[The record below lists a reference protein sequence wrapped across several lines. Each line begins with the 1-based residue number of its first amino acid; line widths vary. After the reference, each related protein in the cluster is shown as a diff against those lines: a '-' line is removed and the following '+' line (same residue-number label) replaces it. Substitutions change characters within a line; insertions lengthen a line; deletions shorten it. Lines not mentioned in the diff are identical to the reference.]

1 MNNKSEEIK
10 KLLIGGD
17 LRSIGDSSKIIKLI
31 NNQNDFDLLFGFI
44 NSDDRLIVMRA
55 ADVIEKITRNK
66 KKYLD
71 KHKNNIIRLL
81 EKATN
86 KELKW
91 HLAQI
96 VSRLNLTSKDSY
108 KVFSILKK
116 WILDKNESRIVRV
129 DALQSISEIS
139 KIDPTIKQEL
149 NQIICQIKTENI
161 PSLNARIKKIN
172 L

>member
-66 KKYLD
+66 K
-71 KHKNNIIRLL
+71 NI
-81 EKATN
+81 
-86 KELKW
+86 
-91 HLAQI
+91 
-96 VSRLNLTSKDSY
+96 
-108 KVFSILKK
+108 
-116 WILDKNESRIVRV
+116 
-129 DALQSISEIS
+129 
-139 KIDPTIKQEL
+139 
-149 NQIICQIKTENI
+149 
-161 PSLNARIKKIN
+161 
-172 L
+172 